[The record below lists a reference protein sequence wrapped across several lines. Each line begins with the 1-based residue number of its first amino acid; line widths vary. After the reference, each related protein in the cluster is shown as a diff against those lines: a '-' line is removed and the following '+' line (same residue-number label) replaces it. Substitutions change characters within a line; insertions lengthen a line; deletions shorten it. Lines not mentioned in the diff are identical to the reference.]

1 MSRRRLALVG
11 AVAAVLAAWGAA
23 LVVVP
28 LTPLAI
34 GGYTAAL
41 CAVLLLL
48 ARTTAARAVWFNV
61 AFLVLAVGAFDAYVG
76 ERVVP
81 QEKQQIFGN
90 AGELFLPDDALGV
103 RPKPDFKTT
112 AKGYIRGKEIYD
124 VTYTFDEAGLR
135 IAPPEAPGT
144 PDDCVLFFGDSYTLG
159 EGVDDD
165 ETMPYRNG
173 V

>member
-1 MSRRRLALVG
+1 MNRRRLGLVG
-11 AVAAVLAAWGAA
+11 AVVAVLAAWGAA
-23 LVVVP
+23 LIVLP
-28 LTPLAI
+28 FTPLAI
-34 GGYTAAL
+34 GGGVAASSAL
-41 CAVLLLL
+41 FLLL

-76 ERVVP
+76 EKVVP

-103 RPKPDFKTT
+103 RPKPGLSTPAT
-112 AKGYIRGKEIYD
+112 GYIRGKEIYD

-135 IAPPEAPGT
+135 VSPPEAAGT

-159 EGVDDD
+159 DGVQQNPPND
-165 ETMPYRNG
+165 
-173 V
+173 